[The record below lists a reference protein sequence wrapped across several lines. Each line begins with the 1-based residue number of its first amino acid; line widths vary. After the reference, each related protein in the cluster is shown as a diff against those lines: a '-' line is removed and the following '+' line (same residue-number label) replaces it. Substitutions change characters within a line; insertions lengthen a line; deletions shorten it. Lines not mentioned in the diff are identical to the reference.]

1 MSQDDRTAQAHLTPD
16 ERRTLLRA
24 FADRMLLKVTAMD
37 DPEDMP
43 SVEKAVRVAAV
54 IERLYSRCDRAERQI
69 RDQTPDPRKLEAE
82 RANHEEEAI
91 KARVSLANTLEWGEK
106 RRRDLGKWWDAAQ
119 ERTQAHAQP
128 QALTP
133 VEASPQEAPASQTV
147 GSRHPKS
154 IVSYVDYTD
163 SIMKARAALGLSALE
178 VETPAPD
185 ILAPEP

>member
-1 MSQDDRTAQAHLTPD
+1 MTPD

-43 SVEKAVRVAAV
+43 GVEKAVRVAAG
-54 IERLYSRCDRAERQI
+54 IERVYSRCDRAERQI
-69 RDQTPDPRKLEAE
+69 RDQTPNPRKLEAE
-82 RANHEEEAI
+82 RASHEEEAI

-106 RRRDLGKWWDAAQ
+106 RRRDLGKWWDAAE
-119 ERTQAHAQP
+119 ERTRERILAQPAQP
-128 QALTP
+128 QAQTS
-133 VEASPQEAPASQTV
+133 VETLPQEDLASQTV
-147 GSRHPKS
+147 ACRQPTPV
-154 IVSYVDYTD
+154 VSYVDYTE
-163 SIMKARAALGLSALE
+163 SILKARAALGLNTIE

>member
-37 DPEDMP
+37 DPEDM
-43 SVEKAVRVAAV
+43 SGVEKAVRVAAV

-69 RDQTPDPRKLEAE
+69 RDQTPNPRKLEAE
-82 RANHEEEAI
+82 RAGHEEEAI
-91 KARVSLANTLEWGEK
+91 KARVSLAHTLEWGEK

-119 ERTQAHAQP
+119 ECTQP
-128 QALTP
+128 QGLTP
-133 VEASPQEAPASQTV
+133 VEAPPQEAVASQTV
-147 GSRHPKS
+147 ASRQPKP

-163 SIMKARAALGLSALE
+163 SILKARAALGLKNIE
-178 VETPAPD
+178 VETPDPD
-185 ILAPEP
+185 IPTPEP

>member
-24 FADRMLLKVTAMD
+24 FADRMLLKVTTMD

-43 SVEKAVRVAAV
+43 GVEKAVRVAAV

-69 RDQTPDPRKLEAE
+69 RDQTPDPRKVEAE
-82 RANHEEEAI
+82 RASHEEEAI

-106 RRRDLGKWWDAAQ
+106 RRRDLGKWWDAAH
-119 ERTQAHAQP
+119 ERTQP
-128 QALTP
+128 QKP
-133 VEASPQEAPASQTV
+133 VQASPQEAVASQTI
-147 GSRHPKS
+147 GSRQPTP

-163 SIMKARAALGLSALE
+163 SILKARAALGLSALE
-178 VETPAPD
+178 VETRRRTSSRQS
-185 ILAPEP
+185 PE